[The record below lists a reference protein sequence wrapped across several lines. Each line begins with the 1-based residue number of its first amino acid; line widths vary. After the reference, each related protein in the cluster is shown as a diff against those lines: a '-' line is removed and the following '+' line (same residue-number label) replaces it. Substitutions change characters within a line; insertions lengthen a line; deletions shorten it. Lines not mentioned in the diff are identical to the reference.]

1 MVRRSQKLRLQ
12 GFKKSV
18 LIRSIEEINM
28 KIDDMDLELFQAKR
42 GRQVVQVEIHNN
54 FARRSSTK
62 DL

>member
-1 MVRRSQKLRLQ
+1 
-12 GFKKSV
+12 
-18 LIRSIEEINM
+18 M